1 MSKLIKLKGATS
13 QSEYFVVR
21 HATTGAPLTGLV
33 FNSAGLTAYYVRP
46 LGTPTA
52 ITLVTRTNAQAAW
65 ASGGFVE
72 VDATNMPGLY
82 RLDVP
87 NAVYATGVDQ
97 AVVELKG
104 ATNMDPVAL
113 EYQLAGID
121 IQDGVRGGMTA
132 LPNAAAAAAGGL
144 LTCTTGNVLPANSL
158 VAASVATDVSTEII
172 TALLATVVESQGSIT
187 FQDFCRTALALLAG
201 RTSGGNFS
209 TPNNGAVRAAFTYT
223 GNDRTGVTLTPNA

>member
-1 MSKLIKLKGATS
+1 MKLAKLKGATS
-13 QSEYFVVR
+13 QSEYILIR
-21 HATTGAPLTGLV
+21 HATTGAPLPGLV
-33 FNSAGLTAYYVRP
+33 FNSGGLVAYYVRP

-52 ITLVTRTNAQAAW
+52 ITLVTRANAQAAW

-87 NAVYATGVDQ
+87 DAVYATGVDQ
-97 AVVELKG
+97 AVVMLKG
-104 ATNMDPVAL
+104 ATNMDPTAL
-113 EYQLAGID
+113 EYQLTGINL
-121 IQDGVRGGMTA
+121 QDAVRGGMTA

-144 LTCTTGNVLPANSL
+144 LTCTTGNVLPNNSL

-172 TALLATVVESQGSIT
+172 TALLATVGEEDGSYTIQQMLKVM
-187 FQDFCRTALALLAG
+187 FSILAG

-209 TPNNGAVRAAFTYT
+209 TPNNASVRAAFTYT
-223 GNDRTGVTLTPNA
+223 GNDRTGAVLTPDA